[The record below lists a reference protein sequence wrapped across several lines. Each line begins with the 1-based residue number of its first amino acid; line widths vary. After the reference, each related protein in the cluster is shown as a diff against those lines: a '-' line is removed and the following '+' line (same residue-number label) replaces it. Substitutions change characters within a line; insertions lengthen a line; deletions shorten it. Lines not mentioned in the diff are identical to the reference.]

1 MHLSAELNCG
11 ISLEVKSLF
20 SQRCDPFSF
29 FGGLIGCR
37 NAVPF
42 ETASYWGLV
51 HCSCSVIQYQER
63 AGNKGPGFRQWYSVR
78 AINHHCKLC
87 TAETPLSFWHSRL
100 FWLGKQPSCNSFWV
114 LSPLTTKVSVH
125 VRFIDVI
132 LGISSKTSA
141 RMLKPP
147 EKIPGFCISSLTY
160 LFNGYDSWIQTVFAG
175 FLMS

>member
-1 MHLSAELNCG
+1 MSEVVSFSGDGFSFSRSPNSRVGCPFTENYIVEKSSSVHLSAELNCG

-114 LSPLTTKVSVH
+114 LSPLTTK
-125 VRFIDVI
+125 
-132 LGISSKTSA
+132 SA
-141 RMLKPP
+141 CTWDL
-147 EKIPGFCISSLTY
+147 
-160 LFNGYDSWIQTVFAG
+160 
-175 FLMS
+175 